1 LPSHRRRATDILFLI
16 DKLEKLVQDSRKVP
30 MTNARMIDE
39 KEVLDIID
47 QLRTTIPEEVRAAKQ
62 IQQQRDRVIAQGKE
76 EANRLVDLARQQAEA
91 QVTQHEVVRS
101 AEGRALTIIERA
113 QREAND
119 IRRGAD
125 GYAEQVLRVLD
136 ERVAHAQHQIRSG
149 LIELSNRR
157 GETPSGED
165 QDAGAQTSADAQAR
179 QQAPNMQPVAQA
191 AGKNDSR
198 L

>member
-1 LPSHRRRATDILFLI
+1 M
-16 DKLEKLVQDSRKVP
+16 P

-62 IQQQRDRVIAQGKE
+62 IQQQRDRVMAQGKE
-76 EANRLVDLARQQAEA
+76 EANRMVELARQQVEVL
-91 QVTQHEVVRS
+91 VTQNEVSRA
-101 AEGRALTIIERA
+101 AEGRAQTIIERA
-113 QREAND
+113 QREATD

-125 GYAEQVLRVLD
+125 GYAEQVLKVLD
-136 ERVAHAQHQIRSG
+136 ERVAHAHHQIRSG

-157 GETPSGED
+157 GEAAPGSDEEAAPAVPTEPQPKS
-165 QDAGAQTSADAQAR
+165 
-179 QQAPNMQPVAQA
+179 QAPEMQPVAGT

-198 L
+198 P

>member
-1 LPSHRRRATDILFLI
+1 LI

-39 KEVLDIID
+39 KELLDIID

-101 AEGRALTIIERA
+101 AEGRAQTIIERA

-157 GETPSGED
+157 GETSPGEEQEAD
-165 QDAGAQTSADAQAR
+165 GQVTADAQAR
-179 QQAPNMQPVAQA
+179 QQASNMQPVAPA

-198 L
+198 V